1 MGTMPTSAELKQDLS
16 MMVGDPCRFVDHIQI
31 SGSLPVLAIC
41 DKLYNYNR
49 EEEMAKLDGLDH
61 QYIKENA
68 FKGVMISGGAGFEGP
83 VVVNTYCL

>member
-49 EEEMAKLDGLDH
+49 EEEMAKLDGLYH
-61 QYIKENA
+61 QYQRKCIQRRYDLRR
-68 FKGVMISGGAGFEGP
+68 SR
-83 VVVNTYCL
+83 L